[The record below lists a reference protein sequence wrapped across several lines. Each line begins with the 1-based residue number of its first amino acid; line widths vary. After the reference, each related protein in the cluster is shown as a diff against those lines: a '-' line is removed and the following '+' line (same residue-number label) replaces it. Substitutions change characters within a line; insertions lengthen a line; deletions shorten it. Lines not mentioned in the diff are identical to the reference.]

1 MFYIQAGV
9 NQSTDFFTFDVTNG
23 IYWLRD
29 LVLKIVIIP
38 ENLYMKTQNL
48 HVEEGK
54 SGKLSPEYMTPYSEY
69 YIGKIIEYK
78 ILELPKF
85 GSIRSGKSS
94 KINRFTQKQLEAGVV
109 QYIHS
114 GSEDH
119 FDTMKLVAFGKNKES
134 LPFILNI
141 EVQPVN
147 DEVPIVTTNTGLQMW
162 IGGKSVLKITDLSK
176 FYSSVFSKFRYQL
189 TIQFSSIDTQD
200 YDTPPENLTYHVQHL
215 AGGYLSYRNLFNRK
229 IHNFTQDDI
238 NRENIFFIND
248 HHGMNGQQGQVVFY
262 VTDGIHNTTEA
273 ILLVESKAV
282 TLESVRN
289 EFLHVFPLTRKQILP
304 DQLHYKCSD
313 LDRNINYHITVS
325 PQIGKIIREDT
336 TLGIVDDVQKFTQD
350 DLENGRIFYEHTSPM
365 VELRTNDSFFFDVNA
380 LFAPSLIDQVFN
392 IEISVSSGGL
402 LKFLPNI
409 KIEVD
414 EGDLAPIHL
423 DLSRVLEYLE
433 TRVAIQSPELYVE
446 TYPPAHGIIKTMD
459 QRKDVSRFSLIDF
472 NSNKIFYHHDHS
484 DTIED
489 KISMA
494 VYLLVGNIFLCNIT
508 IPVTIR
514 PKNDQPFYLVTTSP
528 RISVIEGENKT
539 ITNVELLTEDADTA
553 PDGII
558 YDVISTPMHGIL
570 QKISDEGYVQNIVS
584 YGNTFTQ
591 ADVNSNRIIY
601 THSGSPES
609 TTFTFKV
616 WDREFKA
623 AYETFNIKIL
633 PIQILPPAQ
642 DAEPMT
648 VQQGSNI
655 GSLDVRHV
663 SIETNVQK
671 SRLIYNI
678 TKLPIGGVLN
688 NNHKQIFRFNQR
700 QLEDGVIQY
709 VQNDMTRSN
718 DSFQVNAY
726 IPDSSSSLLVDI
738 LIVVQPFITI
748 TPISVTPGSKVRLS
762 WAFIQDNPT
771 QLNRYNPKIFIT
783 RKPQFG
789 KLRRIRRN
797 TGDVENVNDKDVVSF
812 TFKEMK
818 SGIIYY
824 VARKFPSS
832 AFAGMNDS
840 FEYVL
845 TTKTAQPAQGIV
857 PIDIYSLVAG
867 DSYAQ
872 PDVVLAD
879 STFLPFDLLI
889 LVAILVGIIF
899 FLILLILIIKCRSSS
914 KKKAKDPPQLPRPPD
929 FMTINNTRSMYTPS
943 DNESLPVTQS
953 STPLPVL
960 SNVPH
965 CKVIPIGLDI
975 HDSDPEDMID
985 MREDAREQMLRY
997 AASYNDDPESW
1008 TSSINDMMGTMPDMN
1023 YSSSLGQAHQ
1033 IPPKIN
1039 PLLRRNQYWV

>member
-1 MFYIQAGV
+1 M
-9 NQSTDFFTFDVTNG
+9 
-23 IYWLRD
+23 
-29 LVLKIVIIP
+29 
-38 ENLYMKTQNL
+38 NL
-48 HVEEGK
+48 
-54 SGKLSPEYMTPYSEY
+54 SLS
-69 YIGKIIEYK
+69 
-78 ILELPKF
+78 
-85 GSIRSGKSS
+85 
-94 KINRFTQKQLEAGVV
+94 
-109 QYIHS
+109 
-114 GSEDH
+114 
-119 FDTMKLVAFGKNKES
+119 
-134 LPFILNI
+134 
-141 EVQPVN
+141 
-147 DEVPIVTTNTGLQMW
+147 
-162 IGGKSVLKITDLSK
+162 
-176 FYSSVFSKFRYQL
+176 
-189 TIQFSSIDTQD
+189 DTQD
-200 YDTPPENLTYHVQHL
+200 YDTPPENLTYYIQHL
-215 AGGYLSYRNLFNRK
+215 SGGYLSYRNFFNRK
-229 IHNFTQDDI
+229 IHNFTQDDV

-248 HHGMNGQQGQVVFY
+248 HNGQNGQIGQVVFY
-262 VTDGIHNTTEA
+262 VSDGIHNTSEQ
-273 ILLVESKAV
+273 ILYVTSNAV
-282 TLESVRN
+282 TLETERN

-304 DQLHYKCSD
+304 EQLHYKCSD
-313 LDRNINYHITVS
+313 LDRDINYHITVS

-336 TLGIVDDVQKFTQD
+336 SLGIVDDVQKFTQD

-409 KIEVD
+409 KIEVE

-423 DLSRVLEYLE
+423 DLTRVLEYLE

-446 TYPPAHGIIKTMD
+446 TYFPAHGIIKTMD
-459 QRKDVSRFSLIDF
+459 SRKDVNRFSLNDF

-484 DTIED
+484 DTTED

-539 ITNVELLTEDADTA
+539 ITNIDLLTEDADTL

-558 YDVISTPMHGIL
+558 YDVISNPMHGIL

-584 YGNTFTQ
+584 YGNQFTQ

-616 WDREFKA
+616 WDGEFKP
-623 AYETFNIKIL
+623 AYETFSIKIL
-633 PIQILPPAQ
+633 PIQIVPPSAPAQ
-642 DAEPMT
+642 PLT
-648 VQQGSNI
+648 VQQGSNL
-655 GSLDVRHV
+655 GNLEVKHV
-663 SIETNVQK
+663 AVDTNVQK

-678 TKLPIGGVLN
+678 TRLPTGGVLN

-738 LIVVQPFITI
+738 MIVVQPFITI
-748 TPISVTPGSKVRLS
+748 SPISLTPGNKVRLS
-762 WAFIQDNPT
+762 STFIQDNPT
-771 QLNRYNPKIFIT
+771 QLKLNRYNPKILIT
-783 RKPQFG
+783 KKPQFG
-789 KLRRIRRN
+789 KLRKIRRS

-812 TFKEMK
+812 TYKEMK

-832 AFAGMNDS
+832 AFNGVNDS
-840 FEYVL
+840 FEYTL

-857 PIDIYSLVAG
+857 PVEIFSSTRSG
-867 DSYAQ
+867 DDSSQ
-872 PDVVLAD
+872 PEVVPAD
-879 STFLPFDLLI
+879 SSFLPLDHLL
-889 LVAILVGIIF
+889 LVAILIVIIIF
-899 FLILLILIIKCRSSS
+899 LIFLILLIKCRSNS
-914 KKKAKDPPQLPRPPD
+914 KKKSKGDPPQLPRPPD
-929 FMTINNTRSMYTPS
+929 FMTMNNTRSMYTPS

-997 AASYNDDPESW
+997 GYSDDPESW
-1008 TSSINDMMGTMPDMN
+1008 TSSIGDMMGTIPEMS
-1023 YSSSLGQAHQ
+1023 YSSTLAQPQH

>member
-1 MFYIQAGV
+1 MFYV
-9 NQSTDFFTFDVTNG
+9 S
-23 IYWLRD
+23 
-29 LVLKIVIIP
+29 
-38 ENLYMKTQNL
+38 
-48 HVEEGK
+48 
-54 SGKLSPEYMTPYSEY
+54 
-69 YIGKIIEYK
+69 
-78 ILELPKF
+78 
-85 GSIRSGKSS
+85 
-94 KINRFTQKQLEAGVV
+94 
-109 QYIHS
+109 
-114 GSEDH
+114 
-119 FDTMKLVAFGKNKES
+119 
-134 LPFILNI
+134 
-141 EVQPVN
+141 
-147 DEVPIVTTNTGLQMW
+147 
-162 IGGKSVLKITDLSK
+162 
-176 FYSSVFSKFRYQL
+176 
-189 TIQFSSIDTQD
+189 
-200 YDTPPENLTYHVQHL
+200 
-215 AGGYLSYRNLFNRK
+215 
-229 IHNFTQDDI
+229 
-238 NRENIFFIND
+238 
-248 HHGMNGQQGQVVFY
+248 
-262 VTDGIHNTTEA
+262 DGIHNTSEQ
-273 ILLVESKAV
+273 ILYVTSNAV
-282 TLESVRN
+282 TLEVERN

-304 DQLHYKCSD
+304 EQLHYKCSD
-313 LDRNINYHITVS
+313 LDRDINYHITVS

-336 TLGIVDDVQKFTQD
+336 SLGIVDDVQKFTQD

-446 TYPPAHGIIKTMD
+446 TYSPAHGIIKTMD
-459 QRKDVSRFSLIDF
+459 SRKDVSRFSLNDF
-472 NSNKIFYHHDHS
+472 NNNKIFYHHDHS

-539 ITNVELLTEDADTA
+539 ITSVDLLTEDADTS

-558 YDVISTPMHGIL
+558 YDVISNPMHGIL

-584 YGNTFTQ
+584 YGNQFTQ

-616 WDREFKA
+616 WDGEFKP
-623 AYETFNIKIL
+623 AYETFSIKIL
-633 PIQILPPAQ
+633 PIQIVPPTIPAS
-642 DAEPMT
+642 PMT

-655 GSLDVRHV
+655 GSLEVKHV
-663 SIETNVQK
+663 AIDTNVQK

-678 TKLPIGGVLN
+678 TRLPTGGVLN

-726 IPDSSSSLLVDI
+726 IPDTSSSLLVDI

-748 TPISVTPGSKVRLS
+748 SPISLTPGNKVRLS
-762 WAFIQDNPT
+762 STFIQDNPT
-771 QLNRYNPKIFIT
+771 QLKLNRYNPKIFIT
-783 RKPQFG
+783 KRPQFG
-789 KLRRIRRN
+789 KLRKIRRS

-812 TFKEMK
+812 TYKEMK

-832 AFAGMNDS
+832 AFSGMNDS
-840 FEYVL
+840 FEYTL

-857 PIDIYSLVAG
+857 PVEIFSTSRAG
-867 DSYAQ
+867 DDSSQ

-879 STFLPFDLLI
+879 SMFLPLDHLV
-889 LVAILVGIIF
+889 LVAILVGIIILLI
-899 FLILLILIIKCRSSS
+899 FLILVIKCRSGG
-914 KKKAKDPPQLPRPPD
+914 KKKKSKGDPPQLPRPPD
-929 FMTINNTRSMYTPS
+929 FMTMNNTRSMYTPS

-985 MREDAREQMLRY
+985 LREDAREQMLRY

-1008 TSSINDMMGTMPDMN
+1008 TSSINDMMGTIPEMA
-1023 YSSSLGQAHQ
+1023 YSSSLAQPQH

>member
-1 MFYIQAGV
+1 MF
-9 NQSTDFFTFDVTNG
+9 T
-23 IYWLRD
+23 
-29 LVLKIVIIP
+29 
-38 ENLYMKTQNL
+38 
-48 HVEEGK
+48 
-54 SGKLSPEYMTPYSEY
+54 
-69 YIGKIIEYK
+69 
-78 ILELPKF
+78 
-85 GSIRSGKSS
+85 
-94 KINRFTQKQLEAGVV
+94 
-109 QYIHS
+109 
-114 GSEDH
+114 
-119 FDTMKLVAFGKNKES
+119 
-134 LPFILNI
+134 
-141 EVQPVN
+141 
-147 DEVPIVTTNTGLQMW
+147 
-162 IGGKSVLKITDLSK
+162 
-176 FYSSVFSKFRYQL
+176 
-189 TIQFSSIDTQD
+189 DTQD
-200 YDTPPENLTYHVQHL
+200 YDTTPENLTYYVQHL
-215 AGGYLSYRNLFNRK
+215 SGGYLSYRNLFNRK

-248 HHGMNGQQGQVVFY
+248 HNGMNGQIGQVVFY
-262 VTDGIHNTTEA
+262 VTDGIHNTTEQ
-273 ILLVESKAV
+273 ILYVTSNAV
-282 TLESVRN
+282 TLEVERN

-304 DQLHYKCSD
+304 EQLHYKCSD
-313 LDRNINYHITVS
+313 LDREINYHITVS

-336 TLGIVDDVQKFTQD
+336 ALGIVDDVQKFTQD

-459 QRKDVSRFSLIDF
+459 SRKDVNRFSLIDF
-472 NSNKIFYHHDHS
+472 HSNKIFYHHDHS

-539 ITNVELLTEDADTA
+539 ITNADLLTEDADTL
-553 PDGII
+553 PDGIM
-558 YDVISTPMHGIL
+558 YDIISNPMHGIL

-584 YGNTFTQ
+584 YGNQFTQ
-591 ADVNSNRIIY
+591 GDVNSNRIIY

-616 WDREFKA
+616 WDGEFKP
-623 AYETFNIKIL
+623 AYETFSIKIL
-633 PIQILPPAQ
+633 PIQIVPPTIP
-642 DAEPMT
+642 AEPLN
-648 VQQGSNI
+648 VQQGSNF
-655 GSLDVRHV
+655 GNLEVKHV
-663 SIETNVQK
+663 PIETNVQK
-671 SRLIYNI
+671 NRLIYNI
-678 TKLPIGGVLN
+678 TKLPTGGVLN

-748 TPISVTPGSKVRLS
+748 SPISVTPGNKVRLS
-762 WAFIQDNPT
+762 STFIQDNPT
-771 QLNRYNPKIFIT
+771 QLKLNRYNPKIFIT
-783 RKPQFG
+783 KRPQFG
-789 KLRRIRRN
+789 KLRKIRRS

-812 TFKEMK
+812 TYKEMK

-832 AFAGMNDS
+832 AFGGMNDS
-840 FEYVL
+840 FEYTL

-857 PIDIYSLVAG
+857 PIEIYSSLRSG
-867 DSYAQ
+867 DDSSQ
-872 PDVVLAD
+872 PEVVLAD
-879 STFLPFDLLI
+879 STFLPFDHLV
-889 LVAILVGIIF
+889 LVAILVGIIIF
-899 FLILLILIIKCRSSS
+899 LIILILLIKCRSSGK

-929 FMTINNTRSMYTPS
+929 FMTINNQRSMYTPS

-1023 YSSSLGQAHQ
+1023 YSSTLGQGQH

>member
-1 MFYIQAGV
+1 
-9 NQSTDFFTFDVTNG
+9 
-23 IYWLRD
+23 
-29 LVLKIVIIP
+29 
-38 ENLYMKTQNL
+38 
-48 HVEEGK
+48 
-54 SGKLSPEYMTPYSEY
+54 MTY
-69 YIGKIIEYK
+69 Y
-78 ILELPKF
+78 
-85 GSIRSGKSS
+85 
-94 KINRFTQKQLEAGVV
+94 
-109 QYIHS
+109 
-114 GSEDH
+114 
-119 FDTMKLVAFGKNKES
+119 
-134 LPFILNI
+134 
-141 EVQPVN
+141 
-147 DEVPIVTTNTGLQMW
+147 
-162 IGGKSVLKITDLSK
+162 
-176 FYSSVFSKFRYQL
+176 
-189 TIQFSSIDTQD
+189 
-200 YDTPPENLTYHVQHL
+200 VQHL
-215 AGGYLSYRNLFNRK
+215 SGGYLSYRNFFNRK
-229 IHNFTQDDI
+229 IHNFSQDDI

-248 HHGMNGQQGQVVFY
+248 HNGQNAQVGQVVFY
-262 VTDGIHNTTEA
+262 VSDGIHNTSEQ
-273 ILLVESKAV
+273 ILYVTSNAV
-282 TLESVRN
+282 TLEIERN

-304 DQLHYKCSD
+304 EQLYYKCSD
-313 LDRNINYHITVS
+313 SDRDINYHITVS

-446 TYPPAHGIIKTMD
+446 TYLPAHGIIKTMD
-459 QRKDVSRFSLIDF
+459 SRKDVSRFSLNDF
-472 NSNKIFYHHDHS
+472 NTNKIFYHHDHS
-484 DTIED
+484 DTVED

-539 ITNVELLTEDADTA
+539 ITNTDLLTEDADTL

-558 YDVISTPMHGIL
+558 YDVISNPMHGIL

-584 YGNTFTQ
+584 YGNQFTQ
-591 ADVNSNRIIY
+591 ADVNNNRIIY

-616 WDREFKA
+616 WDGEFKP
-623 AYETFNIKIL
+623 AYETFSIKIL
-633 PIQILPPAQ
+633 PIQIVPPSAPAQ
-642 DAEPMT
+642 PLT
-648 VQQGSNI
+648 VQQGSNF
-655 GSLDVRHV
+655 GNLEVKHV
-663 SIETNVQK
+663 AVDTNVQK

-678 TKLPIGGVLN
+678 TRLPTGGVLN

-738 LIVVQPFITI
+738 MIVVQPFITI
-748 TPISVTPGSKVRLS
+748 SPISLTPGNKVRLS
-762 WAFIQDNPT
+762 STFIQDNPT
-771 QLNRYNPKIFIT
+771 QLKLNRYNPKILIT
-783 RKPQFG
+783 IKPQFG
-789 KLRRIRRN
+789 KLRKIRRS
-797 TGDVENVNDKDVVSF
+797 TGDVENVNDKDVTSF
-812 TFKEMK
+812 TYKEMK

-824 VARKFPSS
+824 VARKFPST
-832 AFAGMNDS
+832 AFSGVNDS
-840 FEYVL
+840 FEYIL
-845 TTKTAQPAQGIV
+845 TTKTAQPAQGVV
-857 PIDIYSLVAG
+857 PVEIFSSIRSG
-867 DSYAQ
+867 DDSSQ
-872 PDVVLAD
+872 PDIVLAD
-879 STFLPFDLLI
+879 SSFLPFDHLL
-889 LVAILVGIIF
+889 LVAILIVVILFLII
-899 FLILLILIIKCRSSS
+899 LILLIKCRSSN
-914 KKKAKDPPQLPRPPD
+914 KKKSKGDPPQLPRPPD
-929 FMTINNTRSMYTPS
+929 FMTMNNTRSMYTPS

-985 MREDAREQMLRY
+985 MREEAREQMLRY
-997 AASYNDDPESW
+997 GYTDDPESW
-1008 TSSINDMMGTMPDMN
+1008 TSSIGDIMGTIPEMS
-1023 YSSSLGQAHQ
+1023 YSSTLAQPQH

>member
-1 MFYIQAGV
+1 M
-9 NQSTDFFTFDVTNG
+9 
-23 IYWLRD
+23 
-29 LVLKIVIIP
+29 
-38 ENLYMKTQNL
+38 
-48 HVEEGK
+48 
-54 SGKLSPEYMTPYSEY
+54 
-69 YIGKIIEYK
+69 
-78 ILELPKF
+78 
-85 GSIRSGKSS
+85 
-94 KINRFTQKQLEAGVV
+94 
-109 QYIHS
+109 
-114 GSEDH
+114 
-119 FDTMKLVAFGKNKES
+119 
-134 LPFILNI
+134 
-141 EVQPVN
+141 
-147 DEVPIVTTNTGLQMW
+147 
-162 IGGKSVLKITDLSK
+162 
-176 FYSSVFSKFRYQL
+176 
-189 TIQFSSIDTQD
+189 TQD
-200 YDTPPENLTYHVQHL
+200 YDTPPENLTYFVQHL
-215 AGGYLSYRNLFNRK
+215 SGGYLSYRNLFNRK
-229 IHNFTQDDI
+229 IHNFTQNDI
-238 NRENIFFIND
+238 NHENIFFIND
-248 HHGMNGQQGQVVFY
+248 HNGQNGQVGQVVFY
-262 VTDGIHNTTEA
+262 VSDGIHNTSEQ
-273 ILLVESKAV
+273 ILYVTSNAV
-282 TLESVRN
+282 TLEIVKN
-289 EFLHVFPLTRKQILP
+289 EFLHVFPLTRKQVLP
-304 DQLHYKCSD
+304 EQLYYKCSD
-313 LDRNINYHITVS
+313 LDRDINYHITVS

-365 VELRTNDSFFFDVNA
+365 VELRTNDSFFFDVNS
-380 LFAPSLIDQVFN
+380 LFASSLIDQVFN

-446 TYPPAHGIIKTMD
+446 TYSPAHGIIKTMD
-459 QRKDVSRFSLIDF
+459 SRKDVNRFSLNDF
-472 NSNKIFYHHDHS
+472 NSNKIFYQHDHS
-484 DTIED
+484 DTIDD

-539 ITNVELLTEDADTA
+539 ITMNELLTEDADTS

-558 YDVISTPMHGIL
+558 YDVISNPMHGIL

-584 YGNTFTQ
+584 YGNQFTQ

-616 WDREFKA
+616 GDGEFKP
-623 AYETFNIKIL
+623 AYETFSIKIL
-633 PIQILPPAQ
+633 PIQIVPSSNPAQ
-642 DAEPMT
+642 PVT
-648 VQQGSNI
+648 VQQGANT
-655 GSLDVRHV
+655 GNLEVKHV
-663 SIETNVQK
+663 AIDTNVQK
-671 SRLIYNI
+671 NRLIYNI
-678 TKLPIGGVLN
+678 TRLPTGGVLN

-726 IPDSSSSLLVDI
+726 IPDSSSLLLVDI

-748 TPISVTPGSKVRLS
+748 SPISLSPGSKVRLAS
-762 WAFIQDNPT
+762 TFIQDNPT
-771 QLNRYNPKIFIT
+771 QLKLNRYNPKIFIT
-783 RKPQFG
+783 KKPQFG
-789 KLRRIRRN
+789 KLRKIRRS

-812 TFKEMK
+812 TYKEMK

-824 VARKFPSS
+824 VARKFPSP
-832 AFAGMNDS
+832 AFSGMKDS
-840 FEYVL
+840 FEYIL
-845 TTKTAQPAQGIV
+845 TTKTAQPAQGVV
-857 PIDIYSLVAG
+857 PVEIFSSVRAG
-867 DSYAQ
+867 DESSQ
-872 PDVVLAD
+872 PDVVIAE
-879 STFLPFDLLI
+879 TPFFPLDHLI
-889 LVAILVGIIF
+889 LVAVLIIIIIF
-899 FLILLILIIKCRSSS
+899 LVILILLIKCRSSS
-914 KKKAKDPPQLPRPPD
+914 KNKKAKSDPPHLPRPPD
-929 FMTINNTRSMYTPS
+929 FMTMNNNTRSMYTPS

-1008 TSSINDMMGTMPDMN
+1008 TSSIGDMGTIPEMS
-1023 YSSSLGQAHQ
+1023 YSSALAQSQH

>member
-1 MFYIQAGV
+1 
-9 NQSTDFFTFDVTNG
+9 
-23 IYWLRD
+23 
-29 LVLKIVIIP
+29 
-38 ENLYMKTQNL
+38 
-48 HVEEGK
+48 
-54 SGKLSPEYMTPYSEY
+54 MT
-69 YIGKIIEYK
+69 
-78 ILELPKF
+78 L
-85 GSIRSGKSS
+85 
-94 KINRFTQKQLEAGVV
+94 
-109 QYIHS
+109 
-114 GSEDH
+114 
-119 FDTMKLVAFGKNKES
+119 
-134 LPFILNI
+134 
-141 EVQPVN
+141 
-147 DEVPIVTTNTGLQMW
+147 
-162 IGGKSVLKITDLSK
+162 
-176 FYSSVFSKFRYQL
+176 
-189 TIQFSSIDTQD
+189 D
-200 YDTPPENLTYHVQHL
+200 YDTPPENLTYYIQHL
-215 AGGYLSYRNLFNRK
+215 TGGYLSYRNHFNRK
-229 IHNFTQDDI
+229 IHNFSQDDI

-248 HHGMNGQQGQVVFY
+248 HNGQNGQVGQVVFY
-262 VTDGIHNTTEA
+262 VTDGVHNTSEQ
-273 ILLVESKAV
+273 ILYVTSNGV
-282 TLESVRN
+282 TLEVERN

-304 DQLHYKCSD
+304 EQLHYKCSD
-313 LDRNINYHITVS
+313 LDREINYHVTVS

-336 TLGIVDDVQKFTQD
+336 SLGIADDVQKFTQD

-414 EGDLAPIHL
+414 EGDLSPIHL

-459 QRKDVSRFSLIDF
+459 SRKDVNRFSLIDF
-472 NSNKIFYHHDHS
+472 NSNKIFYQHDHS
-484 DTIED
+484 DTVED

-539 ITNVELLTEDADTA
+539 ITSADLLTEDADTA

-558 YDVISTPMHGIL
+558 YDIISNPMHGML

-584 YGNTFTQ
+584 YGNQFTQ
-591 ADVNSNRIIY
+591 ADVNTNRIIY

-616 WDREFKA
+616 WDGEFKP
-623 AYETFNIKIL
+623 AYETFSIKIL
-633 PIQILPPAQ
+633 PIQIFPPSVSAQ
-642 DAEPMT
+642 PLT

-655 GSLDVRHV
+655 GSLEVKHV

-678 TKLPIGGVLN
+678 TRLPTGGVLN

-726 IPDSSSSLLVDI
+726 IPDSSSALLVDI

-748 TPISVTPGSKVRLS
+748 SPISLTPGSKVRLS
-762 WAFIQDNPT
+762 SYFIQDNPT
-771 QLNRYNPKIFIT
+771 QLKLNRYNPKIFIT
-783 RKPQFG
+783 KRPQFG
-789 KLRRIRRN
+789 KLRKIRRS

-812 TFKEMK
+812 TYKEMK

-832 AFAGMNDS
+832 AFSGMNDS
-840 FEYVL
+840 FEYTL

-857 PIDIYSLVAG
+857 PVEIFSSLRPG
-867 DSYAQ
+867 DDSSQ
-872 PDVVLAD
+872 PDVVFAD
-879 STFLPFDLLI
+879 STFLPIDHL
-889 LVAILVGIIF
+889 ILVGILIVIII
-899 FLILLILIIKCRSSS
+899 FLILILLIKCRSSNN
-914 KKKAKDPPQLPRPPD
+914 KKKTKDPPQLPRPPD
-929 FMTINNTRSMYTPS
+929 FMTMNHTRSMYTPS

-1008 TSSINDMMGTMPDMN
+1008 TSSINDMMGTIPEMS
-1023 YSSSLGQAHQ
+1023 YSSTLAQSQQ

>member
-1 MFYIQAGV
+1 MNEVFQTIFY
-9 NQSTDFFTFDVTNG
+9 FFT
-23 IYWLRD
+23 
-29 LVLKIVIIP
+29 
-38 ENLYMKTQNL
+38 
-48 HVEEGK
+48 
-54 SGKLSPEYMTPYSEY
+54 
-69 YIGKIIEYK
+69 
-78 ILELPKF
+78 
-85 GSIRSGKSS
+85 
-94 KINRFTQKQLEAGVV
+94 
-109 QYIHS
+109 
-114 GSEDH
+114 
-119 FDTMKLVAFGKNKES
+119 
-134 LPFILNI
+134 
-141 EVQPVN
+141 
-147 DEVPIVTTNTGLQMW
+147 
-162 IGGKSVLKITDLSK
+162 
-176 FYSSVFSKFRYQL
+176 
-189 TIQFSSIDTQD
+189 DTQD
-200 YDTPPENLTYHVQHL
+200 YDTPPENLTYFVQHL
-215 AGGYLSYRNLFNRK
+215 SGGYLSYRNFFNRK

-248 HHGMNGQQGQVVFY
+248 HNGMNGQIGQVVFY
-262 VTDGIHNTTEA
+262 VTDGIHNTSEQ
-273 ILLVESKAV
+273 ILYVTSNAV
-282 TLESVRN
+282 TLEVERN

-304 DQLHYKCSD
+304 EQLHYKCSD
-313 LDRNINYHITVS
+313 LDRDINYHITVS

-336 TLGIVDDVQKFTQD
+336 ALGIVDDVQKFTQD

-446 TYPPAHGIIKTMD
+446 TYSPAHGIIKTMD
-459 QRKDVSRFSLIDF
+459 SRKDVNRFSLIDF
-472 NSNKIFYHHDHS
+472 NSNKIFYQHDHS

-539 ITNVELLTEDADTA
+539 ITNADLLTEDADTS

-558 YDVISTPMHGIL
+558 YEIISNPMHGIL

-591 ADVNSNRIIY
+591 SDVNSNRIIY

-616 WDREFKA
+616 FDGEFKP
-623 AYETFNIKIL
+623 AYETFAIKIL
-633 PIQILPPAQ
+633 PIQIVPPTTPT
-642 DAEPMT
+642 EPLS
-648 VQQGSNI
+648 VQQGSNV
-655 GSLDVRHV
+655 GNLELKHV

-678 TKLPIGGVLN
+678 TKLPTGGVLN

-738 LIVVQPFITI
+738 TIVVQPFITI
-748 TPISVTPGSKVRLS
+748 SPISVTPGNKVRLS
-762 WAFIQDNPT
+762 STFILDNPT
-771 QLNRYNPKIFIT
+771 QLKLNRYNPKIFIT
-783 RKPQFG
+783 KRPQFG
-789 KLRRIRRN
+789 KLRKIRRS

-812 TFKEMK
+812 TYKEMK

-832 AFAGMNDS
+832 AFSGMNDS
-840 FEYVL
+840 FEYTL

-857 PIDIYSLVAG
+857 PVEIYSELRAG
-867 DSYAQ
+867 EDSSQ
-872 PDVVLAD
+872 PEVVLAD
-879 STFLPFDLLI
+879 STFLPFDHLI
-889 LVAILVGIIF
+889 LVAILVGIII
-899 FLILLILIIKCRSSS
+899 FLILLILLIKCRSNG
-914 KKKAKDPPQLPRPPD
+914 KKKKTKDPPQLPCPPD

-965 CKVIPIGLDI
+965 CKVIPLDI

-1023 YSSSLGQAHQ
+1023 YSSTLGQGQH